1 MSAPAAALRA
11 IRRHGPGWL
20 VLQLGLTLLGLAL
33 LWLLGRLALAWVF
46 GIARWEVVA
55 VNLRLFT
62 IGTYPA
68 ELAWRP
74 ALALAIVSALA
85 GFGQQAGGRIAR
97 DLARLLGLALALLFA
112 LPFLAPILAGVGNGQ
127 LALLLAAFAGAR
139 SYLLGAL
146 VALALGRAVGQGFVG
161 RGVGAVEGSG
171 ADGEALR
178 SAEPRQDAGAP
189 LVEDAARARR
199 RAARALRR
207 AWFLG
212 LILAVLVLRGLG
224 QDPEG
229 GLRRVPAELWG
240 GLLLTLSLATAAIAL
255 SFPLSLL
262 LALGRRS
269 RLPLVKGLSVA
280 YIELIRGVPLVTV
293 LYMVALLVPL
303 VMPEGLRPGDLV
315 RAVAGLSLFTAAY
328 LAEDIR
334 GGLAAVGGGQYEAA
348 RALGL
353 GPVSLY
359 GRVVLPQALRVAI
372 PAIVGQFISLFKDTS
387 LVVIL
392 GLRELLGT
400 ARAVSN
406 QPEFLGTFRETLV
419 FIAVIYFA
427 YSFAMSRSSRR
438 LEAGLRGAE
447 H

>member
-11 IRRHGPGWL
+11 VRRHGPGWL
-20 VLQLGLTLLGLAL
+20 LLQLGLTLLGLAL
-33 LWLLGRLALAWVF
+33 LWMLGRLALAWVF

-74 ALALAIVSALA
+74 ALALAIVAALA
-85 GFGQQAGGRIAR
+85 GFGQQTGGRIAR

-112 LPFLAPILAGVGNGQ
+112 LPFLAPLLAGVGNGQ
-127 LALLLAAFAGAR
+127 LSLLLAAFAGAR
-139 SYLLGAL
+139 SYLLGAI
-146 VALALGRAVGQGFVG
+146 VALALGRAVGQVVVG
-161 RGVGAVEGSG
+161 RGGGVG

-178 SAEPRQDAGAP
+178 SAGPRPNAGAP
-189 LVEDAARARR
+189 LPEDAARARR

-207 AWFLG
+207 AWFIG
-212 LILAVLVLRGLG
+212 LILAILVLRGLG

-255 SFPLSLL
+255 SFPLGLL

-303 VMPEGLRPGDLV
+303 VMPEGLRPGDVL
-315 RAVAGLSLFTAAY
+315 RAVAGLSLFAAAY

-353 GPVSLY
+353 GPITLY

>member
-171 ADGEALR
+171 ADDEALQ
-178 SAEPRQDAGAP
+178 SAGPRPDTGAP